1 MKSVG
6 CTYVLIHLYTYVTVT
21 IKENKAMGLGGSER
35 TIWNIYGRNWREEG
49 KRVSGFTVFQFLKYK
64 LRRSSVKMN
73 FTMSPYLDTGE
84 KRAIHP
90 PCHMPAP
97 QSWGSFELSHALSFP
112 AGYMLMGLC
121 VSSLDT
127 EAPL

>member
-21 IKENKAMGLGGSER
+21 IKEKKVMGLGGSEG

-49 KRVSGFTVFQFLKYK
+49 KTVNGFTVFQFLKYK

-73 FTMSPYLDTGE
+73 FTMSQYLDTGE

-90 PCHMPAP
+90 PCHQRRA
-97 QSWGSFELSHALSFP
+97 GAVLS
-112 AGYMLMGLC
+112 
-121 VSSLDT
+121 
-127 EAPL
+127 